1 MYFSHKMFPAEVEIP
16 EVSFSKFLKSIQS
29 NVYRINVLFRKPWN
43 NSVVKTFIIII
54 KDIFIEIQ
62 YNLYKNVFYIKTYH
76 SRSMIPCGRPVNQE
90 FTRQQYAGGFSFA
103 LLLFRAHFVV
113 GK

>member
-62 YNLYKNVFYIKTYH
+62 YNLYKNVSILYKNIQFAINDPVRAPSEPGIH
-76 SRSMIPCGRPVNQE
+76 EAAIRGRILICPAPFSSSFCGW
-90 FTRQQYAGGFSFA
+90 
-103 LLLFRAHFVV
+103 
-113 GK
+113 